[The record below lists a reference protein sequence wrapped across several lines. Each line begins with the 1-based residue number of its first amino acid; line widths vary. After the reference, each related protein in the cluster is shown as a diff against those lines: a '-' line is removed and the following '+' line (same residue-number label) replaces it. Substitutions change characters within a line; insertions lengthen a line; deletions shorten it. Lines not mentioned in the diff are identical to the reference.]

1 MFWEID
7 PRHRSFVTNRTER
20 ERRHSVLQLWHD
32 SVVLFY
38 LFTCDSASLCSTSQC
53 WILDPL
59 TLSSPFLKI
68 FVLLIYETIRLLF
81 VTKHTNTYKLQAGE
95 TCETETWGL
104 QSETQVEARNPL
116 KESLGRHTKS
126 AYIKLA
132 FKVSCLMIQ
141 NRLSFSED
149 KRMIS
154 PQLLTG
160 IQIMLATKIK

>member
-7 PRHRSFVTNRTER
+7 PRHRSFVTNRTEW
-20 ERRHSVLQLWHD
+20 ERWHSVLQLWHD
-32 SVVLFY
+32 SVVLFP
-38 LFTCDSASLCSTSQC
+38 LFPCDSASLCSTSQC

-59 TLSSPFLKI
+59 TFSSPFLKI

-81 VTKHTNTYKLQAGE
+81 VTKHTNTYKLQDWE
-95 TCETETWGL
+95 ICETETWGL
-104 QSETQVEARNPL
+104 HSETQVEARNPL

-154 PQLLTG
+154 P
-160 IQIMLATKIK
+160 